1 MKNSKNITT
10 SLLRLSEAAE
20 KLGTTT
26 QTLRNWT
33 NSGRLKSVRTEGNQ
47 RRIPLSEIER
57 LQGSPKRT
65 KILVYARVSTQ
76 KQKDNLDRQVG
87 RLLEHVI
94 TISKDFELYKDIGSG
109 LNDNRKSFKKLL
121 NRISDPDV
129 LGILIEYKD
138 RISRYGFSTLETY
151 CNNFGVFVNVM
162 NQMDSQDFEQEFSK
176 DIVSLI
182 ASYSARLYGR
192 RGGRAKKN
200 ESFS

>member
-1 MKNSKNITT
+1 M
-10 SLLRLSEAAE
+10 
-20 KLGTTT
+20 
-26 QTLRNWT
+26 
-33 NSGRLKSVRTEGNQ
+33 
-47 RRIPLSEIER
+47 SEIER

-65 KILVYARVSTQ
+65 KLLIYARVSTH

-87 RLLEHVI
+87 RLLEHAIVL
-94 TISKDFELYKDIGSG
+94 SKDFELYKDIGSG

-121 NRISDPDV
+121 NRISEPDV

-138 RISRYGFSTLETY
+138 RISRYGFATLETY
-151 CNNFGVFVNVM
+151 CNNLGVSVYVM
-162 NQMDSQDFEQEFSK
+162 NKSESQDFEQEFSK

-200 ESFS
+200 K